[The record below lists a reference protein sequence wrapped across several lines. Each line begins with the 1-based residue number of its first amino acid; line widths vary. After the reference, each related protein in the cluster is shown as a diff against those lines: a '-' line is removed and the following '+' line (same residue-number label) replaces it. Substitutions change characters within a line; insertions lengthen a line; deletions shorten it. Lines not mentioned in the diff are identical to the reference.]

1 MAKIRVLVVDDSI
14 TVRKRLIEILT
25 GDENLEVVG
34 EAADGRQAIELC
46 ERLRPD
52 VVTLDLVMPV
62 LNGLEVTEHLM
73 AYCPTPIL
81 IVSASTNREELFDT
95 YEALAAGALDVLDKP
110 PGAENGEWEQQF
122 IATVKRAS
130 RIKVIRHPRAKLSR
144 LRHPVNA
151 PSSPA
156 EPVVAP
162 AGHSTVPY
170 ELVVIGASTGGPSA
184 ILEILKGLPP
194 NFSLPIL
201 FVLHIGESFAG
212 TFAEW
217 LDGVSPI
224 PVRPARDG
232 EPLPKPGSAS
242 VLVAPAEQHL
252 EIRNG
257 RLRLVHG
264 PERHA
269 CRPSIDV
276 LFESVARDVGP
287 RAVAVLLTGMGKD
300 GASGL
305 KDIRDAGGMTVAQ
318 DEASCVVFGMPREAI
333 RLGAASH
340 VLPLGD
346 IAPFLRSLARRT

>member
-1 MAKIRVLVVDDSI
+1 MTKIRVLVVDDSI
-14 TVRKRLIEILT
+14 TVRKRLIEILNR
-25 GDENLEVVG
+25 DEKLEVVG
-34 EAADGRQAIELC
+34 EAVDGRQAIELC

-62 LNGLEVTEHLM
+62 LNGLAVTEHLM

-81 IVSASTNREELFDT
+81 IVSAATNRGEHFDT

-110 PGAENGEWEQQF
+110 PGAENRAWEQQF

-130 RIKVIRHPRAKLSR
+130 RIKVIPHPRAKLSR
-144 LRHPVNA
+144 RRPVNA
-151 PSSPA
+151 PVL
-156 EPVVAP
+156 PVEP
-162 AGHSTVPY
+162 AGPSTGPH

-184 ILEILKGLPP
+184 IREILAGLPP
-194 NFSLPIL
+194 NFPLPIL
-201 FVLHIGESFAG
+201 IVLHIGESFAG

-242 VLVAPAEQHL
+242 VLVAAADRHL
-252 EIRNG
+252 ELRNG
-257 RLRLVHG
+257 CLHLVHG

-269 CRPSIDV
+269 CRPSIDA
-276 LFESVARDVGP
+276 LFETVARDAGP
-287 RAVAVLLTGMGKD
+287 RAIALLLTGMGKD

-305 KDIRDAGGMTVAQ
+305 KDIRDAGGLTVAQ

-340 VLPLGD
+340 VLPLGE